1 MIFTHKGVWLLVRLN
16 LTYVT
21 CSALVADSWYLES
34 ATSGLL
40 ANLVS
45 SLHRDDENLGHPR
58 RKTSL
63 SPVALCFA
71 ELEPV

>member
-1 MIFTHKGVWLLVRLN
+1 MWGGWGLGQTLAAV
-16 LTYVT
+16 
-21 CSALVADSWYLES
+21 SWYLES
-34 ATSGLL
+34 AKSGFL

-45 SLHRDDENLGHPR
+45 SLHRDGKDLGCTR

-71 ELEPV
+71 EFELL